1 MSRLEDVQNII
12 RAYSHPYCD
21 MSRTEQE
28 QLLRSIALSLAM
40 IVDVLNGGDADA
52 D

>member
-1 MSRLEDVQNII
+1 MSRLEDVQKLIA
-12 RAYSHPYCD
+12 AYSNPYCY

-40 IVDVLNGGDADA
+40 IVDMLKDGDNE
-52 D
+52 

>member
-12 RAYSHPYCD
+12 RVYSHPYCT
-21 MSRTEQE
+21 MSTTERE

-40 IVDVLNGGDADA
+40 IVDILKDGDEE
-52 D
+52 